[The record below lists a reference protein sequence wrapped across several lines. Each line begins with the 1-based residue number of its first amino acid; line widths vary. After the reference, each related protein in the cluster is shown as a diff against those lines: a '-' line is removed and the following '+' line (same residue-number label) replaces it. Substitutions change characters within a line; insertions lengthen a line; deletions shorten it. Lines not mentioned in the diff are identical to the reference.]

1 MTHARLTTNVGWID
15 NRLLTF
21 YGAYR
26 LSYFSMKKVTI
37 IKTVEKK
44 MLPSL
49 ISRNV
54 VVAGQR
60 TSFRLEPEMWS
71 ALDLICQQEQT
82 DVHSLCTWISTYK
95 PRSNRTSAI
104 RAFIVSYL
112 RAQIDG
118 VQINTTQDNKNPIQ
132 DQDDMS
138 EGLRHLFR
146 AAG

>member
-1 MTHARLTTNVGWID
+1 
-15 NRLLTF
+15 
-21 YGAYR
+21 
-26 LSYFSMKKVTI
+26 
-37 IKTVEKK
+37 

-54 VVAGQR
+54 VVSGQR

-71 ALDLICQQEQT
+71 ALDLICQQEEI

-112 RAQIDG
+112 RSQLETDA
-118 VQINTTQDNKNPIQ
+118 DNKEAHANDCPCSDEENLSKNLCRI
-132 DQDDMS
+132 
-138 EGLRHLFR
+138 L
-146 AAG
+146 AAE